1 MAMKDTYSYTGP
13 RLAAFKAFN
22 AAAGT
27 TAFAGSAIDT
37 LGFNSVL
44 FAATANY
51 SETDTAT
58 YTLSMQDSDD
68 NSTFTAVDDKFIIG
82 PSAPLSGAANVQKI
96 GYTGARRYV
105 KLVVTP
111 SDAATSTNVITVSAL
126 AILQSPEIMPTA

>member
-13 RLAAFKAFN
+13 RLAAFKAF
-22 AAAGT
+22 AAADGK
-27 TAFAGSAIDT
+27 TAEAGAAIDT
-37 LGFNSVL
+37 LGFNSAL
-44 FAATANY
+44 FAVAANY
-51 SETDTAT
+51 SATDTAT
-58 YTLSMQDSDD
+58 YTLSVQDSDD
-68 NSTFTAVDDKFIIG
+68 NSTFTAVDEKFIIG

-96 GYTGARRYV
+96 GYIGARRYV